1 MSINLSS
8 RSFCGGLHQKSLCA
22 AALFFIPIII
32 GRKFCFLGKIVPKQ
46 SVKSKALQRN
56 FPKESCLVTGFCKTK
71 FLGSFP
77 CQKTEN
83 ERKSSFF
90 NHFITLKRTRVSK
103 NDFLESGPE
112 DFVENATL
120 TTTVTIKYSGNN
132 ATFSSLPTGVS
143 VSCNGTDQV
152 MTIK

>member
-1 MSINLSS
+1 M
-8 RSFCGGLHQKSLCA
+8 
-22 AALFFIPIII
+22 PIWV
-32 GRKFCFLGKIVPKQ
+32 R
-46 SVKSKALQRN
+46 RY
-56 FPKESCLVTGFCKTK
+56 
-71 FLGSFP
+71 
-77 CQKTEN
+77 
-83 ERKSSFF
+83 

-143 VSCNGTDQV
+143 VIVFQKVCKFQFIYFCNRTV
-152 MTIK
+152 KNNLLWNLHLSK

>member
-1 MSINLSS
+1 MNRFAKMKKERIYTLFETLS
-8 RSFCGGLHQKSLCA
+8 
-22 AALFFIPIII
+22 
-32 GRKFCFLGKIVPKQ
+32 
-46 SVKSKALQRN
+46 
-56 FPKESCLVTGFCKTK
+56 
-71 FLGSFP
+71 
-77 CQKTEN
+77 
-83 ERKSSFF
+83 
-90 NHFITLKRTRVSK
+90 ITLKRTRVSK

>member
-1 MSINLSS
+1 MGTKIQ
-8 RSFCGGLHQKSLCA
+8 SFYYIK
-22 AALFFIPIII
+22 
-32 GRKFCFLGKIVPKQ
+32 K
-46 SVKSKALQRN
+46 N
-56 FPKESCLVTGFCKTK
+56 TGF
-71 FLGSFP
+71 
-77 CQKTEN
+77 Q
-83 ERKSSFF
+83 
-90 NHFITLKRTRVSK
+90 

-143 VSCNGTDQV
+143 VSCNGIDQV